1 MRRSLLAS
9 VAAVLGL
16 AAFAPTALSQSTTAE
31 FTGDIAFDCTI
42 NAIQTGALAPATATS
57 LRTIS
62 RARVDVFCNVGY
74 DITVAPPVAD
84 VLNPTATSPTVELFS
99 NATSGN
105 RFTQIAGNGG
115 VLTNLPAGTRSLFP
129 SISATADGGNNL
141 VAGFYRYTVDLT
153 LTTN

>member
-9 VAAVLGL
+9 AAAALGL

-31 FTGDIAFDCTI
+31 FTGDIAFDCTV
-42 NAIQTGALAPATATS
+42 NAIQTGTLAPATATS

-74 DITVAPPVAD
+74 DLTVAAPVAD
-84 VLNPTATSPTVELFS
+84 ILNPTPTAPTVELFS
-99 NATSGN
+99 SSGGGT

-115 VLTNLPAGTRSLFP
+115 VLTNRPAGTSSVFP
-129 SISATADGGNNL
+129 SISATATGGNNL